1 MFTKTIVSH
10 WKCFLQNIDDTTQT
24 MDSIISKVIDEYDYD
39 FKGISTWATF
49 LDKVNDLSQKG
60 NAGNSKEITV
70 LSWRKFKR
78 IVNKAIRNDQMF
90 IERPNFGRIRMSP

>member
-1 MFTKTIVSH
+1 M
-10 WKCFLQNIDDTTQT
+10 QNIDDTTQT